1 MAVTATPVYPQA
13 NNTQDTNIAAAAT
26 STAVY
31 TAGANGGYVY
41 DILISTNDTATQ
53 TAQLFRNTS
62 TIPLASISIPIGAG
76 GSNGNNAI
84 NIMSAV
90 SCYADEYGNRV
101 LRLKAGEI
109 LKLAIAAITSA
120 KSFQVFAQG
129 ADL

>member
-1 MAVTATPVYPQA
+1 MTVTATPVYPQA
-13 NNTQDTNIAAAAT
+13 NNTQDTNIATAAT
-26 STAVY
+26 NTTVF

-41 DILISTNDTATQ
+41 DILISTNDTANQ
-53 TAQLFRNTS
+53 VAQLFKNTS
-62 TIPLASISIPIGAG
+62 TIPLASILIPIGAG

-90 SCYADEYGNRV
+90 NCYQDEYGNRV

-109 LKLAIAAITSA
+109 LKVAIAAITGA